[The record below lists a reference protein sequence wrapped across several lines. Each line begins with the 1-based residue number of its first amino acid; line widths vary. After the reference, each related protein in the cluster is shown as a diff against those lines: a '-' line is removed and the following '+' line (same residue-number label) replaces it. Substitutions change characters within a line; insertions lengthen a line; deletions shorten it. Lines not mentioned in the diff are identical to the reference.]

1 MWGGGG
7 LNDGGVVAT
16 GNYTATKQDIYLAIR
31 SSWNSSKWN
40 GNSITTS
47 GTKLMSGTGNSATAY
62 NTYYSNVM
70 FLICKLNVGDTIS
83 LGAESYEAYLVY
95 KIG

>member
-7 LNDGGVVAT
+7 LTDGGVVAT
-16 GNYTATKQDIYLAIR
+16 GNYTATKQGIYLAIR
-31 SSWNSSKWN
+31 SSWNSGKWN
-40 GNSITTS
+40 ANTIATS
-47 GTKLMSGTGNSATAY
+47 GTKLMSGAGNSAATY
-62 NTYYSNVM
+62 NNYYSNCM

-83 LGAESYEAYLVY
+83 LGASSYEAYLVY